1 MGNSTDVVFLFTDG
15 SVVATAVPGVSK
27 MTGATYTASWYLYEP
42 GDDSVAKGRRASFEQ
57 VMRREQTRLASEGW
71 EIEFAY
77 QEAFDS
83 EIGESFFYF
92 RMGNVIDVVF
102 FCLQRDPSP
111 GIYRWSSPRSRS
123 RWSARCSRSC
133 IGRGRTSAPRRRR
146 PSV

>member
-1 MGNSTDVVFLFTDG
+1 
-15 SVVATAVPGVSK
+15 

-83 EIGESFFYF
+83 EIGEFLLVLIWAISMTSCF
-92 RMGNVIDVVF
+92 VVHSAIRHRGYTAGHR
-102 FCLQRDPSP
+102 LVHVHVGQR
-111 GIYRWSSPRSRS
+111 G
-123 RWSARCSRSC
+123 AH
-133 IGRGRTSAPRRRR
+133 AAA
-146 PSV
+146 

>member
-1 MGNSTDVVFLFTDG
+1 
-15 SVVATAVPGVSK
+15 

-83 EIGESFFYF
+83 EIGEFFLVLIWAISMTSCF
-92 RMGNVIDVVF
+92 V
-102 FCLQRDPSP
+102 
-111 GIYRWSSPRSRS
+111 YRT
-123 RWSARCSRSC
+123 ATTRCSRRWNDAANRS
-133 IGRGRTSAPRRRR
+133 RRYAQTDKRES
-146 PSV
+146 PDYL